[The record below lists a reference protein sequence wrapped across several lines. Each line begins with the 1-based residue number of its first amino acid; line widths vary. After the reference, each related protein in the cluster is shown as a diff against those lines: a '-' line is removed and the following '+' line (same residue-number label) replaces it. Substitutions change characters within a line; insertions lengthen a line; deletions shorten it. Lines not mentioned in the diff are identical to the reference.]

1 MTEEIAFIAGASR
14 GLGLGLA
21 RELLQRSWSVIAT
34 ERPNRHS
41 PGLAELAR
49 MQPARLRIET
59 LDINEPA
66 SVEHAKTRIGDHALD
81 LLFVNAGVSQRTA
94 LEHLSRD
101 DFVAALITNAYSPVQ
116 LAIALKDKV
125 KDRGTIAFMT
135 SRMGSITEMDAG
147 SDAAYRA
154 SKAALNAL
162 SRCFFAELCGRGLGV
177 LSFHPG
183 WVRTDMG
190 GPQALVSIEDSARGI
205 VDIIAFEQGSAG
217 HRFVDYQGKTIPW

>member
-14 GLGLGLA
+14 GLGLGLT
-21 RELLQRSWSVIAT
+21 RELLQRNWSVIAT

-41 PGLAELAR
+41 PGLADLAR
-49 MQPARLRIET
+49 TQPARLRIET
-59 LDINEPA
+59 LDINEPGT
-66 SVEHAKTRIGDHALD
+66 VEHANARIGHHVLD
-81 LLFVNAGVSQRTA
+81 LLFVNAGVNQHTA
-94 LEHLSRD
+94 IEHLSRE
-101 DFVAALITNAYSPVQ
+101 DFVATMITNALSPVQ

-125 KDRGTIAFMT
+125 KDRGTIGFMT

-147 SDAAYRA
+147 GDAAYRA

-162 SRCFFAELCGRGLGV
+162 TRCFFAELCGRGLTV

-190 GPQALVSIEDSARGI
+190 GPQAPVSIEASARGI
-205 VDIIAFEQGSAG
+205 VDIVEFERGSGG
-217 HRFVDYQGKTIPW
+217 HRFVDYQGRTIPW